1 MVQSDSSGIPL
12 PKEEMPDWLLPLR
25 NAFLASL
32 LSRGLK
38 TGTVRTYAPA
48 VDWLCAEAGRRGL
61 TTPDGV
67 DESVLAQVREPLP
80 LRLSVRS
87 RRKWASVLGR
97 FIAWLVKE
105 NVVAAAPQ
113 APEPEQTALGAL
125 LTDYGDWLRTRC
137 GLVPGTIRSARS
149 GRVNAGPAASWPR
162 CSGSA
167 IRHPATWTPS
177 PVPTSSRISGRPANR
192 AVSAQARRPSRCD
205 RCSGSC
211 QGQAARR
218 QARPQQGPRR
228 FATGRTE
235 RNLVSCVPRVSGPRS
250 PAPTRHLSL
259 EEVERVLAA
268 AKGDGAVARRDHA
281 MLLAMARLGLRGQEV
296 IAIRLDDIDWEAG
309 EILVRGKCGRQAA
322 MPLPVDVG
330 EAVVEWIRHGRR
342 GSSRHLFVSVRP
354 PFMPFTS
361 ADSVRT
367 ALRRAHAASGVT
379 PPGGEVR
386 CHVFRHSL
394 AMALLQDGMP
404 LADIGNMLRHG
415 SAETTTVYARHDIE
429 ALRPLARPWPVPPP
443 VEETRP

>member
-137 GLVPGTIRSARS
+137 GLVPSTIRSRQRRARSFLAFRFGDSAPGDLDAISRADIVAHFGTPGES
-149 GRVNAGPAASWPR
+149 GRVGASKK
-162 CSGSA
+162 
-167 IRHPATWTPS
+167 
-177 PVPTSSRISGRPANR
+177 
-192 AVSAQARRPSRCD
+192 AVALRSLFRFL
-205 RCSGSC
+205 
-211 QGQAARR
+211 
-218 QARPQQGPRR
+218 